1 MTSEVRG
8 GGGFEVVTKIGMF
21 QAEGSYS
28 WGINSIMDKGID
40 QIPDIVQNNAIAIT
54 LGYYVQF

>member
-1 MTSEVRG
+1 MVTSV
-8 GGGFEVVTKIGMF
+8 GMF
-21 QAEGSYS
+21 QLEGSYS

-40 QIPDIVQNNAIAIT
+40 QIPNIVQNNTIAVT